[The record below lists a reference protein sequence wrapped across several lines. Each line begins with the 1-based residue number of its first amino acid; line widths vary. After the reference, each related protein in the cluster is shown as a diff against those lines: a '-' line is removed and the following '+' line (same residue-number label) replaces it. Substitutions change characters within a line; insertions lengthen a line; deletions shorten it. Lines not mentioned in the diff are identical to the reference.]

1 MSNERTISVTLT
13 HDSTT
18 YKPVVIGDVTVE
30 WTRFGTPGKLKMT
43 VLKDSTLKVENG
55 DCVRLVV
62 DGRNFFFGFIFII
75 DRKEADQLSLTAYDV
90 LRYLKSKDI
99 FKMPKQTYT
108 KALKTV
114 LKRYGLKAGAIANTK
129 YVRKAKVFNG
139 CVLDMLETYRKD
151 TKNSKG
157 VNYILYADFNKVCL
171 KAQSSMKTDYVVT
184 AAMASDF
191 SYSSSIDERTYT
203 VIKLYKGSGK
213 KTKVY
218 TKTSAAAKKK
228 YGRLTYAENTKL
240 KSKSKIN
247 KKLKTIAKAHDAPSK
262 KLQIKNVFGV
272 VNIRA
277 GSGVRVEIEETGIT
291 INRSMT
297 VGTVTHKFSAGR
309 HTMDLTLIGG
319 DFRE

>member
-13 HDSTT
+13 HGSTT

-30 WTRFGTPGKLKMT
+30 WTRFGSPGKLKMT
-43 VLKDSTLKVENG
+43 VIKDSTLKLENG

-62 DGRNFFFGFIFII
+62 DGKNFFFGFVFVI
-75 DRKEADQLSLTAYDV
+75 DRKEASQLSITAYDV

-114 LKRYGLKAGAIANTK
+114 LKRYGLKSGTIANTK

-171 KAQSSMKTDYVVT
+171 KAQSSMKTNYVIT
-184 AAMASDF
+184 NQMTSDF

-213 KTKVY
+213 KSKVY

-228 YGRLTYAENTKL
+228 YGRLTYVDSTKL
-240 KSKSKIN
+240 KSKSKIK
-247 KKLKTIAKAHDAPSK
+247 KKLNTIAKAHDTPSK
-262 KLQIKNVFGV
+262 KLTIKNVFGV

-277 GSGVRVEIEETGIT
+277 GSGVRVEIEEAGIT

-297 VGTVTHKFSAGR
+297 VSTVTHKFSEGR
-309 HTMDLTLIGG
+309 HTMDLTLVGG

>member
-13 HDSTT
+13 HGSTT

-30 WTRFGTPGKLKMT
+30 WTRFGSPGKLKMT
-43 VLKDSTLKVENG
+43 VIKDSTLKIENG

-62 DGRNFFFGFIFII
+62 DGKNFFFGFIFII
-75 DRKEADQLSLTAYDV
+75 DRKEASQLSITSYDV

-114 LKRYGLKAGAIANTK
+114 LKRYGLKAGTIANTK

-171 KAQSSMKTDYVVT
+171 KAQPSMKTNYVIT
-184 AAMASDF
+184 NQMTSDF

-213 KTKVY
+213 KAKVY

-228 YGRLTYAENTKL
+228 YGRLTYVESTKL
-240 KSKSKIN
+240 KSKSKIK
-247 KKLKTIAKAHDAPSK
+247 KKLNTIAKAHDTPSK
-262 KLQIKNVFGV
+262 KLTIKNVFGV

-277 GSGVRVEIEETGIT
+277 GSGVRVEIKEAGIT

-297 VGTVTHKFSAGR
+297 VATVTHKFSEGR
-309 HTMDLTLIGG
+309 HTMDLTLVGG

>member
-13 HDSTT
+13 HGSTT

-30 WTRFGTPGKLKMT
+30 WTRFGSPGKLKMT
-43 VLKDSTLKVENG
+43 VIKDSTLKLENG
-55 DCVRLVV
+55 DCIRLVV
-62 DGRNFFFGFIFII
+62 DGKNFFFGFVFVI
-75 DRKEADQLSLTAYDV
+75 DRKEASQLSITAYDV

-114 LKRYGLKAGAIANTK
+114 LKRYGLKAGTISNTK

-171 KAQSSMKTDYVVT
+171 KAQSSMKTNYVIT
-184 AAMASDF
+184 NQMTSDF

-213 KTKVY
+213 KSKVY

-228 YGRLTYAENTKL
+228 YGRLTYVDSTKL
-240 KSKSKIN
+240 KSKSKIK
-247 KKLKTIAKAHDAPSK
+247 KKLNTIAKAHDTPSK
-262 KLQIKNVFGV
+262 KLTIKNVFGV

-277 GSGVRVEIEETGIT
+277 GSGVRVEIEEAGIT

-297 VGTVTHKFSAGR
+297 VSTVTHKFSEGR
-309 HTMDLTLIGG
+309 HTMDLTLVGG